1 MRALVFAAL
10 GLTAAGTAL
19 AEGPDREARPDR
31 IASLVK
37 QLSDDEFARRQAASA
52 ELEAIGEPALPA
64 LRRAADAPELET
76 RRRARAVIA
85 AVVERLAGT
94 DVKSVPPPR
103 GATVLFDG
111 KGLGGWVGRDGRSA
125 PAWAHLPGGVMEA
138 RVGDVRTRRAFA
150 GPYRLHVEFRV
161 PPGPDGQRGNS
172 GVYLHGRY
180 EVQVLD
186 SHGRPPDPFSC
197 GAVYGVAAPLV
208 NACKKAG
215 AWQSFDVAFHPPEY
229 EEGKRVSPARLTV
242 FHNGALIHD
251 QVEVPVDD
259 TGMGLPGDPA
269 RPGPVMLQYHGSPV
283 QFRNLWLVPLPAR

>member
-1 MRALVFAAL
+1 MRLLVYPAL
-10 GLTAAGTAL
+10 GLALTAAAL
-19 AEGPDREARPDR
+19 AEAPAERGRADR
-31 IASLVK
+31 IASLIK
-37 QLSDDEFARRQAASA
+37 QLGDDEFANRQAASA
-52 ELEAIGEPALPA
+52 GLEAIGEPALPA
-64 LRRAADAPELET
+64 LRKAADAPDLET

-111 KGLGGWVGRDGRSA
+111 KGLDGWAARDGRS
-125 PAWAHLPGGVMEA
+125 PVAWALLPGGVMEA
-138 RVGDVRTRRAFA
+138 RGGDVRTRQAFA
-150 GPYRLHVEFRV
+150 GPYRLHLEFRV

-186 SHGRPPDPFSC
+186 SHGQRPDPYSC
-197 GAVYGVAAPLV
+197 GAVYGMAAPLV

-215 AWQSFDVAFHPPEY
+215 TWQSYDVEFHPPEY
-229 EEGKRVSPARLTV
+229 EEGERVSRARLTV

-269 RPGPVMLQYHGSPV
+269 RPGPIMLQYHGSPV
-283 QFRNLWLVPLPAR
+283 QFRNLWLVPLPRR